1 MPATPAQPL
10 SGLAIELPSEISLST
25 AQLSTI
31 RRNNTFEARRMK
43 AHTVHRVCERAYHVQ
58 TQPKLSALA
67 RFYPQLNCAECG
79 AYDEQLIDQLSPT
92 TSQGRLLSDEE
103 WARAKESNSPPPP
116 AKTKS
121 CHSRKRRPSR
131 PLTPPLAPPASQEEQ
146 AAKNAATAEAGMIGT
161 IGMSILEEGRQSAAR
176 LLEEAGLLRHGVLT
190 PRTQA
195 ARATAVV

>member
-10 SGLAIELPSEISLST
+10 SGLAIELPSKISLST

-79 AYDEQLIDQLSPT
+79 AYDEQLIEQLSPP

-103 WARAKESNSPPPP
+103 WARAKESNSPPP
-116 AKTKS
+116 
-121 CHSRKRRPSR
+121 RKNKELP
-131 PLTPPLAPPASQEEQ
+131 
-146 AAKNAATAEAGMIGT
+146 
-161 IGMSILEEGRQSAAR
+161 
-176 LLEEAGLLRHGVLT
+176 
-190 PRTQA
+190 
-195 ARATAVV
+195 